1 MDVSEMNPYLPSG
14 TLLGSVILLASGST
28 DGTGELELYTDC
40 AVDSQSMNFFI

>member
-1 MDVSEMNPYLPSG
+1 MDVSEMNPDLPSG

-40 AVDSQSMNFFI
+40 AVDSQSMSFFI